1 MNVLKRFKAKRY
13 VIAGIVAL
21 SVTVL
26 AAVVITTMEAYAY
39 EDYWDVKIGGRLA
52 VLTSESSAK
61 QVIKDVKTQLYR
73 GRRRSQ
79 GDRVYAGDD
88 RRKDDLQCFRGP

>member
-26 AAVVITTMEAYAY
+26 AAVVITTMEPTPM
-39 EDYWDVKIGGRLA
+39 KITGM
-52 VLTSESSAK
+52 
-61 QVIKDVKTQLYR
+61 
-73 GRRRSQ
+73 
-79 GDRVYAGDD
+79 
-88 RRKDDLQCFRGP
+88 

>member
-39 EDYWDVKIGGRLA
+39 EDYWDVKIGGKTVA

-61 QVIKDVKTQLYR
+61 QVIKDVKHSYIEE
-73 GRRRSQ
+73 G
-79 GDRVYAGDD
+79 AE
-88 RRKDDLQCFRGP
+88 